1 MRVFS
6 KLWHFPGHDA
16 RRRAMLGALLAVCL
30 LGTISQARAGAT
42 LFLEEPYS
50 YDGALAGTG
59 HTAVYLSGVCSVS
72 PVKLRPCGPDELGVV
87 LSRYNKIAG
96 YDWIAT
102 PLIPYL
108 YAVDRPEAIPLFA
121 DARLVA
127 FLRDQYRR
135 EHLAAIVP
143 DRADGETPEGNWY
156 QLIGASY
163 DRTIYGFEIETSP
176 EQDALLIRKFNS
188 QPNRERYNF
197 MRRNCADFVREVVNF
212 YYPHALHRSVIGDL
226 GVTTPKQIAK
236 MLSKYSRRHPDLESS
251 NFLVP
256 QVPGTLTRSKPIR
269 GVLESVVAAKKY
281 MLPLVALH
289 PYIGAGLL
297 ATYFGHGRF
306 DPAKD
311 ALVLDSC
318 RQLDSPITRDDRRDY
333 QSQLDRLRPNVPNYS
348 LSKEEKAWEDLQEDS
363 THGLDASRRPVVRLV
378 VGDEV
383 AQVGM
388 SRANVLTAPV
398 SSELAASLIEARLRE
413 ELRPSASRKTS
424 RLDVERDLALL
435 KQLLSRQPGEVAIST
450 PASDDT
456 GVVGNDGS
464 Q

>member
-6 KLWHFPGHDA
+6 KLWHLPGDDVP
-16 RRRAMLGALLAVCL
+16 RRAMLGAILAVCL
-30 LGTISQARAGAT
+30 LGLIPQAWAGAT

-50 YDGALAGTG
+50 YDGAFAGTG

-72 PVKLRPCGPDELGVV
+72 PVKLRPCRPGELGVV

-96 YDWIAT
+96 FDWIAT

-121 DARLVA
+121 DAKLVA

-135 EHLAAIVP
+135 EYLAAIVP
-143 DRADGETPEGNWY
+143 GRADGETPEGNWY

-163 DRTIYGFEIETSP
+163 DRTIYGFEIETSA

-236 MLSKYSRRHPDLESS
+236 MLSKYSRRHPELKSS

-256 QVPGTLTRSKPIR
+256 QVPGTLARSKPIR

-311 ALVLDSC
+311 ALVLDSR

-333 QSQLDRLRPNVPNYS
+333 QSQLDKLRPNMSNHS
-348 LSKEEKAWEDLQEDS
+348 LSKEEKAWEDMQEDA
-363 THGLDASRRPVVRLV
+363 THGLDASRQPVVRLV
-378 VGDEV
+378 IGDNV
-383 AQVGM
+383 TQVGM
-388 SRANVLTAPV
+388 SRANVLTAPL

-413 ELRPSASRKTS
+413 ELRPAASRKTS
-424 RLDVERDLALL
+424 RVDVERDLSLL
-435 KQLLSRQPGEVAIST
+435 EQLLSRQPGEVAIT
-450 PASDDT
+450 PPASDDT
-456 GVVGNDGS
+456 GASNDGS